1 MAFWLENNGVLIF
14 KIKIY
19 ILFTTNNNIT
29 KKIVFIKF
37 KKTDSLD
44 MYYALF
50 INYFFN
56 IIYKEFVTVGHKNTK
71 LSRYFMYNC
80 LITKKNLSEVIFI
93 LFQQ

>member
-1 MAFWLENNGVLIF
+1 
-14 KIKIY
+14 
-19 ILFTTNNNIT
+19 
-29 KKIVFIKF
+29 
-37 KKTDSLD
+37 
-44 MYYALF
+44 MYYAFF